1 MKDRSCA
8 VALLVVAFLLVLE
21 LPIPAR
27 AAAMAMDMPK
37 NTLLV
42 AQLDAGQVVGG
53 SQSHATATAA
63 FVLDP
68 AAHRLTYTV
77 TYQGLG
83 ADGAGSIGLYNF
95 GPGRNG
101 EAVRMICGKGAAP
114 CPAGGSATISG
125 QLEPD
130 LGRAIDDRLISEF
143 DNGRVYI
150 EVAGANGIREIRGQ
164 LAPNIAM
171 VRTVSYVVQLQPAA
185 GAKTKGTGTAVLSQV
200 FLPGGKMAVFYA
212 LTVANASGPPTSVA
226 LAGPTPGTANQVVLP
241 LPAPGPVPTE
251 AGTPTGG
258 TLTNKFQLAQ
268 TTRGTEERLAARLT
282 SLPTTAAGLIVRTTR
297 APKGELYGTLTP
309 VR

>member
-1 MKDRSCA
+1 MRDRSCA
-8 VALLVVAFLLVLE
+8 VALLVVPLLLVLG
-21 LPIPAR
+21 LPTPAR
-27 AAAMAMDMPK
+27 GAGMGMEMPK

-42 AQLDAGQVVGG
+42 AQLDAGQVTGG
-53 SQSHATATAA
+53 SQSHATATGA

-83 ADGAGSIGLYNF
+83 TDGAGSIGLYNF
-95 GPGRNG
+95 GPGTNG
-101 EAVRMICGKGAAP
+101 EAVRMVCGKGAAP

-125 QLEPD
+125 RLEPD
-130 LGRAIDDRLISEF
+130 AGRAIDDRLIGEF

-150 EVAGANGIREIRGQ
+150 EVTDANGVPAIRGQ
-164 LAPNIAM
+164 LAPNNAM
-171 VRTVSYVVQLQPAA
+171 VRTVSYVAQLRPTT

-200 FLPGGKMAVFYA
+200 FLPGGKTAVFYA
-212 LTVANASGPPTSVA
+212 LTVANTSGPPTGVA

-241 LPAPGPVPTE
+241 PPAPGPARTE

-268 TTRGTEERLAARLT
+268 ATRDKQEKLAARLA
-282 SLPTTAAGLIVRTTR
+282 SLPTTAADLVVRTSH
-297 APKGELYGTLTP
+297 APNGELYGTLTP